1 MIINKMLLY
10 MILLIIL
17 LSILLVILVVFVV
30 FVVLV
35 KSVNKNSA
43 EMFTANT
50 LINGKHSHRDIINK
64 KKNIF
69 LESKD
74 WRPVDLNYTYR
85 SDVTTVKSGYL
96 PKQLFEILI
105 PLVRNIKTGN
115 FKKITDKSR
124 LNTELYLEL
133 LDKYLNQIMN
143 NINKDLFIIRKH
155 RNIICPNLNSC
166 PIEIID
172 KKLSKFEEDCNYYK
186 FTIIVILNIG
196 NKELNHVLELA
207 ILYNK
212 YTQQDY
218 LVSLN
223 IVGNLPEDNMG
234 YAPYTPQLIITRDT
248 DYPYNADKGYLR
260 FNEDDTVIP
269 KLDQDKTIKK
279 YLEKQI
285 GSSTEKREPEFRC
298 YGSTG
303 NNQYEC
309 ENDYD
314 LQFKSKNRG
323 VWDRDCITDDEC
335 PFFKKN
341 KNYTNTRGGCV
352 YGKCEMPLGIHELG
366 QRYFDID
373 STPLC
378 YNCPNND
385 YNCCDTQSS
394 PDYVFENDILL
405 RQFNKTEL
413 DNNGLK
419 LN

>member
-1 MIINKMLLY
+1 MIINKMILY
-10 MILLIIL
+10 MILFIIL
-17 LSILLVILVVFVV
+17 LLLFVFTIY
-30 FVVLV
+30 F
-35 KSVNKNSA
+35 NKNNT
-43 EMFTANT
+43 EKFTANT
-50 LINGKHSHRDIINK
+50 LINGKETHRYIIDK

-85 SDVTTVKSGYL
+85 SDVTNIKSGYL
-96 PKQLFEILI
+96 AKELKEVLR
-105 PLVRNIKTGN
+105 PLVRNIKLNG
-115 FKKITDKSR
+115 FKNITDKSK
-124 LNTELYLEL
+124 LDTELYLLL
-133 LDKYLNQIMN
+133 LDKYINQIMN
-143 NINKDLFIIRKH
+143 NINKDLFKIRKH
-155 RNIICPNLNSC
+155 RNIICPNLNAC

-172 KKLSKFEEDCNYYK
+172 KKLSRFEENAKHYK
-186 FTIIVILNIG
+186 FTIILILNIG
-196 NKELNHVLELA
+196 NKELNHVLELG

-212 YTQQDY
+212 YNKRDY
-218 LVSLN
+218 LISLD
-223 IVGNLPEDNMG
+223 IVGNLPEDKMG
-234 YAPYTPQLIITRDT
+234 YIPYAPQLIISRDIE
-248 DYPYNADKGYLR
+248 YPYNANKGYLR
-260 FNEDDTVIP
+260 FNEDDTVITRVNN
-269 KLDQDKTIKK
+269 DKIIKK

-314 LQFKSKNRG
+314 LQFKPKNRG
-323 VWDRDCITDDEC
+323 VWDRNCISDDEC

-352 YGKCEMPLGIHELG
+352 YGKCEMPLGIYGLG

-373 STPLC
+373 TTPLC

-385 YNCCDTQSS
+385 YNCCSKQSS
-394 PDYVFENDILL
+394 PDYIFENDILL
-405 RQFNKTEL
+405 RQFNKTQL